1 MAFLITQRNENSFA
15 TYAETT
21 LVNLVKANGVPE
33 EDVKLWQS
41 QLRQV
46 EIQRTFGFTVFPV
59 LILGHLP

>member
-21 LVNLVKANGVPE
+21 LVNFVKANGVLE

-41 QLRQV
+41 QLRQA
-46 EIQRTFGFTVFPV
+46 EIQGPSDFKNFPV
-59 LILGHLP
+59 LTLGHLP